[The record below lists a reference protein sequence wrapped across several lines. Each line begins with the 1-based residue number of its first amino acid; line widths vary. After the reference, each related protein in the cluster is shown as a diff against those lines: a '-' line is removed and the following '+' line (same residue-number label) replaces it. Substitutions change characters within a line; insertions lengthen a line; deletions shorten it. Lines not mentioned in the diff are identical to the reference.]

1 MNVIK
6 TAIELDIFQEM
17 KLEENTGEIVMRPM
31 AELMDRPL
39 DYIDEEDEPEWATLS
54 EVLTE
59 MFIEPY
65 TVPSS
70 TEVPD
75 EKDYHMI
82 VAASEDLLKVAK
94 DFDKIQW
101 TEEDVFGTKMKVS
114 EPLAMASAAGW
125 YVGQICEENDFL
137 QPFDRLT
144 DYMSKEDAL
153 KLLKKEIF

>member
-94 DFDKIQW
+94 DFEKKVNDLHTIDLKEHEERVTRFEQGTLW
-101 TEEDVFGTKMKVS
+101 PEAEEDKFAN
-114 EPLAMASAAGW
+114 L
-125 YVGQICEENDFL
+125 
-137 QPFDRLT
+137 
-144 DYMSKEDAL
+144 
-153 KLLKKEIF
+153 